1 MLRQPA
7 VAGQFYSSERDRL
20 RKDLAALIT
29 SQEEQERAIG
39 VVSPHAGYIYSGA
52 VAGALFGAIR
62 IPHTVVI
69 LGPNHH
75 GVGARAALYPS
86 GSWATPLGTVP
97 INDTLASLCSRHVP
111 LLEPDTLA
119 HLYEHSLEV
128 QLPFL
133 QAIRPDVA
141 IVPVCIGFGRYQECE
156 ELGMGLAL
164 AIREYGEEVLVV
176 ASSDMTHYEPAD
188 QAREKDGIAIRE
200 ILALNPS
207 GLLETCRSRG
217 ITMCGVVPATVML
230 IAAKELGASRARL
243 VRYANSGDV
252 NGDVRQ
258 VVGYA
263 AVTVS

>member
-7 VAGQFYSSERDRL
+7 VAGQFYSGEPARL
-20 RKDLAALIT
+20 RNELSALIAC
-29 SQEEQERAIG
+29 QGEPEPAIG
-39 VVSPHAGYIYSGA
+39 VISPHAGYIYSGA

-62 IPHTVVI
+62 VPRTVVI

-75 GVGARAALYPS
+75 GVGARAAIYPS
-86 GSWATPLGTVP
+86 GSWATPLGTVA
-97 INDTLASLCSRHVP
+97 IDDTLASLCSRHAP
-111 LLEPDTLA
+111 LLESDPMA
-119 HLYEHSLEV
+119 HLYEHSIEV
-128 QLPFL
+128 QVPFL
-133 QAIRPDVA
+133 QTIRPDVA
-141 IVPVCIGFGRYQECE
+141 IVPVCIGFGRYRDCE
-156 ELGMGLAL
+156 ELGRGVAK
-164 AIREYGEEVLVV
+164 AIRDYGEEVLIV

-188 QAREKDGIAIRE
+188 QARDNDEIAIGE
-200 ILALNPS
+200 ILALNPA

-243 VRYANSGDV
+243 VRYANSGEV
-252 NGDVRQ
+252 NGDYRR

>member
-7 VAGQFYSSERDRL
+7 VAGQFYSGERDRL
-20 RKDLAALIT
+20 QKDLASLIT
-29 SQEEQERAIG
+29 YQEEQERAIG
-39 VVSPHAGYIYSGA
+39 VVSPHAGYIYSGV
-52 VAGALFGAIR
+52 VAGALFGSIR
-62 IPHTVVI
+62 IPRTVVI

-86 GSWATPLGTVP
+86 GSWVTPLGTVP
-97 INDTLASLCSRHVP
+97 IDDTFASLLSRHAP
-111 LLEPDTLA
+111 LLELDTLA

-128 QLPFL
+128 QIPFL
-133 QAIRPDVA
+133 QTIRPDVS

-156 ELGMGLAL
+156 ALGKGLAL
-164 AIREYGEEVLVV
+164 AIREYGEEVLIV

-200 ILALNPS
+200 ILALNPA
-207 GLLETCRSRG
+207 GLLEACRSRG

-230 IAAKELGASRARL
+230 IAARELGASRARL
-243 VRYANSGDV
+243 VRYANSGEV
-252 NGDVRQ
+252 NGDYRQ

>member
-7 VAGQFYSSERDRL
+7 VAGQFYSGEPNKL
-20 RKDLAALIT
+20 RKELSTLIT
-29 SQEEQERAIG
+29 GEGEPERAIG
-39 VVSPHAGYIYSGA
+39 VISPHAGYIYSGA

-62 IPHTVVI
+62 VPRTVVI

-97 INDTLASLCSRHVP
+97 IDDKLAALCCRHAP
-111 LLEPDTLA
+111 LLESDTMA

-133 QAIRPDVA
+133 QSIRPDVA
-141 IVPVCIGFGRYQECE
+141 IVPVCIGFSRYRDCLD
-156 ELGMGLAL
+156 LGTGLAR
-164 AIREYGEEVLVV
+164 AIRDYGEEVLIV
-176 ASSDMTHYEPAD
+176 ASSDMTHYEPAG
-188 QAREKDGIAIRE
+188 QAREKDEIAIRE
-200 ILALNPS
+200 ILDLNPS

-230 IAAKELGASRARL
+230 IAARELGASRARL
-243 VRYANSGDV
+243 VCYANSGEV
-252 NGDVRQ
+252 NGDYRQ

-263 AVTVS
+263 ALTVC

>member
-7 VAGQFYSSERDRL
+7 VAGQFYSGERDRL
-20 RKDLAALIT
+20 RKDLAALMT
-29 SQEEQERAIG
+29 CQEDQERAIG

-52 VAGALFGAIR
+52 VAGALFSVIR
-62 IPHTVVI
+62 IPRTVVI

-86 GSWATPLGTVP
+86 GSWATPLGPVP
-97 INDTLASLCSRHVP
+97 IDDRLASLCSRHAP
-111 LLEPDTLA
+111 LLETDTLA

-128 QLPFL
+128 QVPFL
-133 QAIRPDVA
+133 QTIRPDVA
-141 IVPVCIGFGRYQECE
+141 IVPVCIGFSRYQECE
-156 ELGMGLAL
+156 ELGKGLAL
-164 AIREYGEEVLVV
+164 AIRDYGDEVLIV

-200 ILALNPS
+200 ILALNPA

-230 IAAKELGASRARL
+230 IAARELGASRARL

-252 NGDVRQ
+252 NGDFRQ

>member
-20 RKDLAALIT
+20 QKDLAGLIT

-62 IPHTVVI
+62 IPRTVVI

-97 INDTLASLCSRHVP
+97 INDRLSSLCSRHAP

-119 HLYEHSLEV
+119 HLHEHSLEV

-133 QAIRPDVA
+133 RAIRPDVA

-164 AIREYGEEVLVV
+164 AIREYGEEVLIV

-207 GLLETCRSRG
+207 GLLGTCRSRG

-230 IAAKELGASRARL
+230 IAAKELGANRARL